1 VKYKL
6 IERKNLSNKRKL
18 ILASALLL
26 IGIVIVSNTI
36 QSIERKEAEL
46 NQIRLESEQLQQ
58 AKDKLEEDKKKLET
72 DNEKLRK
79 DLQTKREQ
87 VKTTVRVASAKADC
101 EAYRPL
107 LEKYPWNVSIAM
119 LVMSKESGCR
129 ANAVSRTNDHGLF
142 QLHNQ
147 AVYDPA
153 QNIAIAYAKYAGGR
167 VGANNWSAWY
177 AVCTPGNNPQPK
189 YAGVHCK

>member
-1 VKYKL
+1 M
-6 IERKNLSNKRKL
+6 
-18 ILASALLL
+18 
-26 IGIVIVSNTI
+26 SNTI
-36 QSIERKEAEL
+36 QSIERREAEL

-58 AKDKLEEDKKKLET
+58 AKEELENKNKQLETEKQKLE
-72 DNEKLRK
+72 K
-79 DLQTKREQ
+79 DLQAKRESLQ
-87 VKTTVRVASAKADC
+87 KTTVRVASAKANC

-129 ANAVSRTNDHGLF
+129 PNAVSATNDHGLF
-142 QLHNQ
+142 QLHKQ
-147 AVYDPA
+147 AIYDPA
-153 QNIAIAYAKYAGGR
+153 QNIAIAYAKYTGGR

-189 YAGVHCK
+189 YAGVHCQ